1 VEIVKSLRDTAEAVP
16 ERTRA
21 ARKMPTSRRRK
32 DKDGI
37 VATTMASA
45 MTRTPPA
52 RAPTQTRRGAIP
64 VSPLSRQRSQNQRHG
79 QGDKTPRAS
88 QTQNRTPGNQNSSPS
103 RPRPR
108 PIFNGVIR
116 DPLVLS
122 PSRSQPRRE
131 IEADDEDDEDDD
143 MDLDREPP
151 TPTPKSGMS
160 RRFSTDA
167 RGPAAAPTSISA
179 QGQGQGPARRAR
191 LSKEN
196 VARATKGMD
205 TDMDVDGDDDR
216 QMGSDE
222 SGSLDQEGSA
232 MEVGGQ
238 EPDEET
244 SQEDTQTLQDDNST
258 SLFTPP
264 PMSPLPPVQ
273 ASPHRTFGSPPEPQY
288 EDQASPGTPLQPTSP
303 LDRDPFSSPILPA
316 PSIRSVF
323 TFSRSPTPEPSSS
336 PLVPFARQSVS
347 PDVLAE
353 KQEQRLRR
361 LGRWKERMRA
371 MEGVLDDSASSEA
384 GGVSDHGSEE
394 GTEEEEEHRTPYSH
408 ARDRDRD
415 RVSAR
420 GEAQVQKPPTSS
432 SSLRVSSLT
441 GLPPTTSPRTPSA
454 SPATRKVKRTVSR
467 PSTVPSKYM
476 RKFEPFIRRDPEPEP
491 VPSSVP
497 SGSVSAPP
505 TPAMREEGVKGPGG
519 DEVGREAGGGGDSSS
534 DSLLSPSNGVVAGG
548 VDAENDTAPA
558 PQSRLESSSRSP
570 THARNRLPN
579 RRQWQ
584 ELGTTSSGGWNA
596 AGPSAVAKTKRS
608 PSKGNGNDEDQNVE
622 DMDNVPPE
630 TPQGSAN
637 RAHAWNDPAGIAPL
651 ASPILLPAVPK
662 DQGHAPFE
670 SLPRPNQKRGH
681 RQRQSDSSSP
691 SIGSSPL
698 ISPDLKNIPPLTLAP
713 GTNPASYKE
722 GMITNMFFTNFVAL
736 QRVGARGRTAQER
749 QGAEV
754 LRALEALGPVASGR
768 RGGGN
773 TSGNGDRDDFIRGD
787 GQGSGV
793 QVSAGVDEEH
803 PTGGWN
809 DVTSSRSDAMT
820 RRASSSSSK
829 RLPSSTSVPMHVVT
843 PLQEMV
849 TVASVQERFASVSI
863 KDEDEGQ
870 DWGLVT
876 GSTQTDAGAG
886 REASVETSSEWDM
899 LVYPDEEE
907 V

>member
-1 VEIVKSLRDTAEAVP
+1 VEIVKSLWDTAGAVP
-16 ERTRA
+16 ERARA
-21 ARKMPTSRRRK
+21 ARKMPMSRRRK

-37 VATTMASA
+37 VATMMTSA
-45 MTRTPPA
+45 TTRTPPA

-64 VSPLSRQRSQNQRHG
+64 LSPLSRYRSQNQGRG

-122 PSRSQPRRE
+122 PSSSRSQQRRE
-131 IEADDEDDEDDD
+131 IEADDEDEDDD
-143 MDLDREPP
+143 IDLDREPP
-151 TPTPKSGMS
+151 TPTPKSGML

-167 RGPAAAPTSISA
+167 RGPAAAPTSTSA
-179 QGQGQGPARRAR
+179 QGQGLARRAR

-205 TDMDVDGDDDR
+205 MDMDVDGDDDR
-216 QMGSDE
+216 LMGSDE

-273 ASPHRTFGSPPEPQY
+273 ASPHRTFGSPSELQY
-288 EDQASPGTPLQPTSP
+288 EDQASPGTLPQPTSP
-303 LDRDPFSSPILPA
+303 LDLDPFSSPILP
-316 PSIRSVF
+316 PPDIRSVF
-323 TFSRSPTPEPSSS
+323 AVSRSPTPEPSSS
-336 PLVPFARQSVS
+336 PLVPFARRSVS

-353 KQEQRLRR
+353 REEQRLRR
-361 LGRWKERMRA
+361 LGRWEERMRA
-371 MEGVLDDSASSEA
+371 MEGVLDDSSEA
-384 GGVSDHGSEE
+384 GGVSEHGSEE
-394 GTEEEEEHRTPYSH
+394 GTEEEEEHRTPHNH
-408 ARDRDRD
+408 ARDH
-415 RVSAR
+415 R
-420 GEAQVQKPPTSS
+420 GDVQVRKPPTST
-432 SSLRVSSLT
+432 SSLRVSSLPTPT
-441 GLPPTTSPRTPSA
+441 GLPPRSPQTPSTSPAIRKARRTI
-454 SPATRKVKRTVSR
+454 SR
-467 PSTVPSKYM
+467 PSTVPTKYM
-476 RKFEPFIRRDPEPEP
+476 RKFEPFIRRDPEPEA

-497 SGSVSAPP
+497 SASVSAQP
-505 TPAMREEGVKGPGG
+505 TPATREEEVSGPGG
-519 DEVGREAGGGGDSSS
+519 REVGREVGSDGGDSSS
-534 DSLLSPSNGVVAGG
+534 ESLLPPADGLLAGG
-548 VDAENDTAPA
+548 VDAGNASAPA
-558 PQSRLESSSRSP
+558 AHLRLESSRSP

-584 ELGTTSSGGWNA
+584 EFGTTSSGRWNA

-608 PSKGNGNDEDQNVE
+608 PNKGNGNDEDQNVE
-622 DMDNVPPE
+622 GMDNVPPE
-630 TPQGSAN
+630 TPRGSAN
-637 RAHAWNDPAGIAPL
+637 RAHARDGSAGTAPL

-662 DQGHAPFE
+662 HQGHATFE
-670 SLPRPNQKRGH
+670 PLPSPSQKHGH
-681 RQRQSDSSSP
+681 RQRHSDSTGS

-736 QRVGARGRTAQER
+736 QRLGARGRTAQEGR
-749 QGAEV
+749 GSEV
-754 LRALEALGPVASGR
+754 LRALEALGPVGSGR
-768 RGGGN
+768 RGGEN
-773 TSGNGDRDDFIRGD
+773 TSGNRDRDGFIGGD

-793 QVSAGVDEEH
+793 QVSAGVDGEH

-809 DVTSSRSDAMT
+809 DATSSRSDAMT

-829 RLPSSTSVPMHVVT
+829 RLPSSTPVPVHVVS
-843 PLQEMV
+843 PLQQIV
-849 TVASVQERFASVSI
+849 TVASVQERFTSVSI